1 LKRIHIGLLA
11 VVIAVCVS
19 LGAFTLSTPLTPEIN
34 TTTLAIAD
42 TQKDSAVG
50 KAGVR
55 GFVEVIHKDKDGN
68 IKNYF
73 KSPNKVVTHGE
84 ICAAKMLFGVSG
96 GDETGTV
103 ACVGAI
109 NAGFRY
115 IGLGEGTT
123 AAADADT
130 DLENEADES
139 GLSTPLLSTAV
150 WTNSTTSSFNTVV
163 LSATFTNSGSSET
176 ISEVALFNATDSSTR
191 GMYARNVFTGIPL
204 ATSDDL
210 TINWTQ
216 ELGEA
221 SVP

>member
-1 LKRIHIGLLA
+1 MLLLTVVMVA
-11 VVIAVCVS
+11 VFAS
-19 LGAFTLSTPLTPEIN
+19 LGAFYFSEPIPDLN
-34 TTTLAIAD
+34 TAGLVIAD
-42 TQKDSAVG
+42 TVPKDSPVG
-50 KAGVR
+50 KAGLK
-55 GFVEVIHKDKDGN
+55 GFVEVIHTDKEGN
-68 IKNYF
+68 VKNYF
-73 KSPNKVVTHGE
+73 KTPNKVVTHGE

-96 GDETGTV
+96 GDETGTT
-103 ACVGAI
+103 ACIGAI

-130 DLENEADES
+130 DLENPADES

-150 WTNSTTSSFNTVV
+150 WTNSTTGSFNTIV

-176 ISEVALFNATDSSTR
+176 ISEVALLNATDNTTR
-191 GMYARNVFTGIPL
+191 GMYARNVFSGIAL

-221 SVP
+221 TVP